1 MLVTFIIISS
11 SDLESIFR
19 SCIGSGDD
27 WMFQAYFSA
36 GLTRTAKPKKTKYV
50 QLLFLYTYFIFD
62 NWNVYI
68 WHSRSSPNYMALLLE
83 LLVALEWQFWSLPW
97 EMWTMTRSK
106 AVPMSKVPPKPN
118 RRPYNTGIATS
129 KGPFWYGGTRTCST
143 IRSRSRHV
151 RSLTNTHTA
160 QTGQTHLPS
169 QRIMGAFLSS
179 FNLNE
184 APRRLTKWTGDNYIL
199 GFLTVLG
206 NITCIAR
213 VLILRS
219 NELEACPRPP
229 NLICHLI

>member
-36 GLTRTAKPKKTKYV
+36 GLTRIAKPKKTKYV
-50 QLLFLYTYFIFD
+50 QLLFLCTYFIFD

-151 RSLTNTHTA
+151 RSLTNTHT
-160 QTGQTHLPS
+160 QTHTQHKQDRHTYHLKGLWEHFC
-169 QRIMGAFLSS
+169 QV
-179 FNLNE
+179 
-184 APRRLTKWTGDNYIL
+184 LTWMKHPGDWRNGQVI
-199 GFLTVLG
+199 
-206 NITCIAR
+206 ITFW
-213 VLILRS
+213 VS
-219 NELEACPRPP
+219 
-229 NLICHLI
+229 